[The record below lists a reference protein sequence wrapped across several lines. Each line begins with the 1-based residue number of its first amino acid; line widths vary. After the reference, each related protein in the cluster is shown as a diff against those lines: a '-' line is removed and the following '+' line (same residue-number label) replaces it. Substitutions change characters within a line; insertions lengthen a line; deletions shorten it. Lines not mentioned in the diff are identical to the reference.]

1 MQGAYLAVYGDA
13 ATQAVALPHLREYF
27 AAPGFALYG
36 TPDLKL
42 CRIGGDACLIG
53 EVFDRDGKPVDPT
66 SLAIHHKPEQLRN
79 YLLQQLW
86 GCYLL
91 LQVDGAQMIATLSPA
106 AAGNVPCVYS
116 GNNRRGFLTS
126 DISLAI
132 EAGCYER
139 RVDWEALGHRLLY
152 PGIKPQNT
160 ALAGLK
166 ELLPGTSLHVEPSG
180 ISVRQAWSPWNFVGP
195 SARHATADEA
205 AQSVRQAVEYAVRA
219 LATTDG
225 STLLELSG
233 GLDSSIVGACL
244 VGAPC
249 EVVCVNLLTPV
260 PGVDERHYAEQVARA
275 LGTPLHVEPLPFER
289 ARLAFQ
295 PSPASVLPG
304 MGPLQHAI
312 DGIMS
317 EAADRHGVRSYVSG
331 GGGDSVFCYL
341 RTAAPAVDAFK
352 VSGLG
357 AALATVGDLSR
368 MHQCTFWK
376 AARLTLSKLRRTP
389 GPPHRANTTFL
400 DSRLGDIP
408 PFAHPWFSA
417 PDGALPGDRERI
429 IDLAGNQLF
438 QGQAARAQTRPFRFP
453 LLSQPVM
460 EACLRAPTWMWIAG
474 GQNRAVARAAFSH
487 KLPAEVLHRQ
497 SKATYIGYLGAVY
510 QQRKHEIGTFLLEG
524 QLAERG
530 LLDAASIRTFLR
542 SPLPAR
548 DQTFL
553 RLFELCMIENWA
565 RHQP

>member
-13 ATQAVALPHLREYF
+13 STQAVAPPHLREYF
-27 AAPGFALYG
+27 AAPSFALYG
-36 TPDLKL
+36 TPNLKIH
-42 CRIGGDACLIG
+42 RIGGDACLIG
-53 EVFDRDGKPVDPT
+53 ELFDHAGKPVDPAA
-66 SLAIHHKPEQLRN
+66 LAMHQGAKQVREHVLRE
-79 YLLQQLW
+79 LW

-91 LQVDGAQMIATLSPA
+91 VQMDGAQMVATLSPT

-116 GNNRRGFLTS
+116 GNNSRGFLTS
-126 DISLAI
+126 NIDLAI
-132 EAGCYER
+132 EAGCYAR
-139 RVDWEALGHRLLY
+139 RVDWESLGHRLLY
-152 PGIKPQNT
+152 SGIKPQNT
-160 ALAGLK
+160 ALAELK
-166 ELLPGTSLHVEPSG
+166 ELLPGTSLHLDPAGV
-180 ISVRQAWSPWNFVGP
+180 SVRQAWSPWDFVGP
-195 SARHATADEA
+195 SARYATADEA
-205 AQSVRQAVEYAVRA
+205 AQSVREAVECAVRA

-249 EVVCVNLLTPV
+249 QVVCINLLTPV
-260 PGVDERHYAEQVARA
+260 PGVDERHYAKQVAQV
-275 LGTPLHVEPLPFER
+275 LDTPLHVEPLPFER
-289 ARLAFQ
+289 ARLEFP
-295 PSPASVLPG
+295 PSPAAVSPG

-317 EAADRHGVRSYVSG
+317 EAADRHGVRSYISG

-352 VSGLG
+352 VLG
-357 AALATVGDLSR
+357 PRAALSTVGDLSR

-376 AARLTLSKLRRTP
+376 AGRLTLAKLRRAP

-400 DSRLGDIP
+400 ASGLSDIP

-417 PDGALPGDRERI
+417 PDDALPGDRERI

-438 QGQAARAQTRPFRFP
+438 QGQAARAQKRPFRFP

-474 GQNRAVARAAFSH
+474 GQNRAVARAAFRH

-524 QLAERG
+524 RLAERRM
-530 LLDAASIRTFLR
+530 LDAASIRTFLR
-542 SPLPAR
+542 NPLPAR

-553 RLFELCMIENWA
+553 RLFELCMVENWA